1 MRRGQDEVSGLVC
14 GWLLAIECGG
24 QAIGMKQKT
33 GKNVG
38 QLLWSL
44 PVVSGQ
50 PPSNQS
56 PRKKN
61 HASASHPEG

>member
-1 MRRGQDEVSGLVC
+1 
-14 GWLLAIECGG
+14 LAIECGG